1 MGKWAS
7 EIRTP
12 NKGTIVC
19 LCTFET
25 TEAATAAYDQAAFE
39 FKETKAKLNFPELRA
54 S

>member
-7 EIRTP
+7 EICTP
-12 NKGTIVC
+12 NKGASVW

-25 TEAATAAYDQAAFE
+25 TEAETAAYDQAALE
-39 FKETKAKLNFPELRA
+39 FKEAKAKLNFPELRA